1 MPLPLRERQRDA
13 VVRMLNLNAPPSRA
27 QGLDAGAGEVYKVL
41 VMDRFCFEIVTPL
54 IKVNELRKHGVTL
67 HLLLENDRE
76 RIADVP
82 AVYFCQPTPANVAL
96 IANDFA
102 RNLYDAYHPV
112 SYTHLR
118 AHETDS

>member
-54 IKVNELRKHGVTL
+54 IKVNELRI
-67 HLLLENDRE
+67 LL
-76 RIADVP
+76 
-82 AVYFCQPTPANVAL
+82 
-96 IANDFA
+96 ANDLFRMA
-102 RNLYDAYHPV
+102 TEEQEA
-112 SYTHLR
+112 TER
-118 AHETDS
+118 AATQAATEVH